1 MNYVHYTCP
10 DDAMH
15 DQTFDYHLAYPCGL
29 LRWGIKRIGCFH
41 TMDTWELIVYKHG
54 SPRPITHGQHDHN
67 LAECLAGAAGLDSV
81 TIDEEYLDCW
91 VLHIDD
97 LDPEG
102 NWQGLSDTERE
113 HEIRTVCMLLVHEI
127 DTTLDKYVE
136 GCPLSYHKSDLIDAE
151 REAFIPGTDDV
162 HPMMYRQPWVVARQL
177 TQLYTWRN
185 TLAEVGD
192 AAVTLVGQVGDDED
206 NGRAIPDDIE
216 EACQVIMRW
225 SASRLKTD

>member
-29 LRWGIKRIGCFH
+29 LRWGLKQIG
-41 TMDTWELIVYKHG
+41 TMSHVELIVYKHG
-54 SPRPITHGQHDHN
+54 RPLPITHGQHDHN

-81 TIDEEYLDCW
+81 TIDEEYEDCW

-97 LDPEG
+97 MDPEG
-102 NWQGLSDTERE
+102 NWQGLSDSERE
-113 HEIRTVCMLLVHEI
+113 HEIRTLCMLLVHEI

-162 HPMMYRQPWVVARQL
+162 HAMMFRNPWVVARQL
-177 TQLYTWRN
+177 TVAYTWRN
-185 TLAEVGD
+185 TMIEVVD
-192 AAVTLVGQVGDDED
+192 ALTTATHDIHAYAQDQSFDPTVELPRLSAAMQAGQDLVRPTTG
-206 NGRAIPDDIE
+206 
-216 EACQVIMRW
+216 
-225 SASRLKTD
+225 